1 MKRCLLVAMIIG
13 LVVVTGEGWAIV
25 GADNGSVWVQ
35 SPWRDKIALTN
46 TISFELGGSPEMYLN
61 CIEKTFQDP
70 TNTNKTIIDA
80 AKECKAKNQ
89 Q

>member
-1 MKRCLLVAMIIG
+1 MKRGLLIALIIG
-13 LVVVTGEGWAIV
+13 LAGVAGEAWAIV
-25 GADNGSVWVQ
+25 GADVGAVWVQ
-35 SPWRDKIALTN
+35 SSWKDKIGLTN
-46 TISFELGGSPEMYLN
+46 IISFELGGSPEMYLN

-70 TNTNKTIIDA
+70 ANANKTIIDT